1 MRAHKNRLHSVN
13 RNTYDLRFDT
23 LSFSIRSVTRSL
35 SKAGHQQVKR
45 SDTREATR
53 MDTTGPCNETQEPL
67 SDSIRH
73 SSHLR
78 QEGLDTIKTR
88 SLSMARCNRNLQKTT
103 TSNRPTEERH
113 VHASSTFS
121 CPLRDFHAK
130 LVVLVFFIEKTDYHS
145 PESSNSVPLSLSL
158 FTASESSSTFFP
170 SSFMSEEAFQEPQHL
185 IQKSGRTSHCP

>member
-53 MDTTGPCNETQEPL
+53 MDTMGPCNETQEPL

-73 SSHLR
+73 SSHSR
-78 QEGLDTIKTR
+78 QEDWVQSRREASVWQDATGT
-88 SLSMARCNRNLQKTT
+88 CKTT

-130 LVVLVFFIEKTDYHS
+130 LVILVFFIEKPTIIHQ
-145 PESSNSVPLSLSL
+145 SVQTMFLS
-158 FTASESSSTFFP
+158 A
-170 SSFMSEEAFQEPQHL
+170 
-185 IQKSGRTSHCP
+185 